1 MEKITT
7 VLFDLDGTLIPF
19 DQKEFIESYLYL
31 ISKKFVP
38 MGYDKDMLIK
48 ALWDGTG
55 NMIKNDGKVMNRD
68 IFKSTFTELMEKEY
82 DEMEGDF
89 MEFYEKEFDD
99 VKETLQEEVDRAEF
113 IKTINIVYLSTENSN
128 KKPENVTIEVLE
140 NTITNKAAEILITDN
155 NKNQYGWGVEFRVQ
169 QKIDGKWKELN
180 YISDDLAWIEIAYEL
195 DKNNQVKMKVDFE
208 KYYGILKR
216 GIYRIVKPVYDNG
229 YIDLYSNEFEIK

>member
-113 IKTINIVYLSTENSN
+113 IKTIKDKGLKVVLATNPIFPKAAIKTRLNWIGLSVDDFDYITTFENSHYCKPN
-128 KKPENVTIEVLE
+128 LEYYKEIFKNINSKPEESIMVGNNALE
-140 NTITNKAAEILITDN
+140 DMIVSKLGVRTFLITDN
-155 NKNQYGWGVEFRVQ
+155 LENPE
-169 QKIDGKWKELN
+169 KIDINKFENGN
-180 YISDDLAWIEIAYEL
+180 FDDIAE
-195 DKNNQVKMKVDFE
+195 KVVN
-208 KYYGILKR
+208 IL
-216 GIYRIVKPVYDNG
+216 
-229 YIDLYSNEFEIK
+229 